1 MNIRA
6 LEAQAK
12 ALAPVLRGL
21 IDKAVSALS
30 SRIDAVERALGELPS
45 IEDAVKEAVASL
57 PPAKDGKDAEVD
69 LDQIV
74 REVLARVPAPKDGA
88 DGQPG
93 KSLTPDDIRPLVA
106 EEVAKAV
113 AAIPKA
119 KDGEPGRDGRDGQ
132 PGIPGRD
139 GVDGKDGLPGADG
152 KDGKDGAD
160 GLGFDDLNIEYD
172 GERTISLVFTRGETV
187 KRFDLAMP
195 VVIDKGVYRHDE
207 KHQRGDAVTYGGSL
221 WIAQKDAPGGKPG
234 ESDDWRLAVKKG
246 RDGRDGQAGERG
258 ERGAEGR
265 PGRDLTQLGFDGSKT

>member
-12 ALAPVLRGL
+12 ALAPILRGL

-30 SRIDAVERALGELPS
+30 SRIDAVERAISELPCVD
-45 IEDAVKEAVASL
+45 DAVNKAIASL

-74 REVLARVPAPKDGA
+74 REVIARVPAPKDGA

-93 KSLTPDDIRPLVA
+93 KSLTPEDVRPIVA

-119 KDGEPGRDGRDGQ
+119 KDGAPGRDGRDGQ

-139 GVDGKDGLPGADG
+139 GEDGKDGLPGEHG

-160 GLGFDDLNIEYD
+160 GLGFDDLSVEYD
-172 GERTISLVFTRGETV
+172 GERTISLVFTRGEIV
-187 KRFDLAMP
+187 KRFDVAMP
-195 VVIDKGVYRHDE
+195 VVIDRGVYRHDE

-221 WIAQKDAPGGKPG
+221 WIAQKDAPKGKPG
-234 ESDDWRLAVKKG
+234 ESDEWRLAVKKG

>member
-12 ALAPVLRGL
+12 ALAPMLRGL

-30 SRIDAVERALGELPS
+30 SRIDAVERAISELPCVD
-45 IEDAVKEAVASL
+45 DAVNKAIASL

-74 REVLARVPAPKDGA
+74 REVIARVPAPKDGA

-93 KSLTPDDIRPLVA
+93 KSLTPEDVRPIVA

-139 GVDGKDGLPGADG
+139 GADGKDGLPGAPG

-160 GLGFDDLNIEYD
+160 GLGFDDLGVEYD
-172 GERTISLVFTRGETV
+172 GERTISLVFTRGEIV
-187 KRFDLAMP
+187 KRFDIAMP
-195 VVIDKGVYRHDE
+195 VVIDRGVYRHDE

-221 WIAQKDAPGGKPG
+221 WIAQKEAPKGKPG
-234 ESDDWRLAVKKG
+234 ESDEWRLAVKKG

>member
-1 MNIRA
+1 MNIRV

-30 SRIDAVERALGELPS
+30 LRIDAVERAIGELP
-45 IEDAVKEAVASL
+45 DVDAAVKRAVASL
-57 PPAKDGKDAEVD
+57 PPAKDGKDAEVN

-74 REVLARVPAPKDGA
+74 REVVARVPVPKDGA
-88 DGQPG
+88 DGKPG
-93 KSLTPDDIRPLVA
+93 KSLMPEDIRPLVA

-113 AAIPKA
+113 SAIPVA

-139 GVDGKDGLPGADG
+139 GADGKDGLPGAHG

-160 GLGFDDLNIEYD
+160 GLGFDDMNVEYD
-172 GERTISLVFTRGETV
+172 GERTISLVFTRGDVV
-187 KRFDLAMP
+187 KRFDVAMP

-207 KHQRGDAVTYGGSL
+207 KHMRGDAVTYGGSL
-221 WIAQKDAPGGKPG
+221 WIAQKDSPDGKPG